1 MTKIIFLAAC
11 LYADFRKK
19 NRSTGLT
26 ILIFPAMVSSCHVGG
41 R

>member
-26 ILIFPAMVSSCHVGG
+26 ILIFIALVSSCYGG
-41 R
+41 